1 MRRFFRSAAFP
12 ILIVIVLAFF
22 AQRLL
27 NGDEKEKTPTLSE
40 FQAQVQERSRRVRR
54 GHLPAEEQ
62 HDPGPAEERQRVLG
76 RLSRTTTSR
85 QLVRIL
91 ERHDVA
97 FNAEGTGGSSF
108 LSILTYI
115 LPFILFF
122 GFWLFL
128 MNQMQGG
135 GSRVMSF
142 GKSRAK
148 RMSVDAPKIT
158 FRDVAGVDEAVQELH
173 EIKEFL
179 ENPKRFQALGARI
192 PKGVLLYGP
201 PGTGKTLLARAVA
214 GEAGVPFFSISGS
227 DFVEMFVGV
236 GASRVRDLFE
246 QAKQN
251 SPCII
256 FMDEIDAVGRHRGAG
271 MGGGH
276 DEREQTLN
284 QLLVEMD
291 GFEMKDNI
299 ILIAATN
306 RPDILDPA
314 LLRPGRFDRQIV
326 VDRPDRKG
334 RKQILEV
341 HTRGKPLAK
350 VIDLDA
356 LAGQT
361 PGFTGADLANLINE
375 AALLTARSSKREI
388 TMDEL
393 EEGIMRV
400 IAGPEK
406 KSRVMSEKERLV
418 TAYHELGHA
427 IVGHLLPNCDP
438 VHKISIISRGQ
449 ALGYTI
455 SLPTEDKFLTTR
467 AELTDTMGMTL
478 GGRAAEEIVFGEIT
492 TGASNDLEKV
502 TATAK
507 QMVMRY
513 GMSERLGPRVFGHD
527 RSQPF
532 LGREFSSEPD
542 YSDEIAR
549 EIDDEIRRIVEE
561 AHQTAKDI
569 LIEHREAMDRISRI
583 LLRARDDQLRGVRE
597 AARGGLRGRGVR
609 RARGGAEG
617 PRGPRGA
624 GEESRSR
631 GPQARAAAASRF
643 RRQRRDARR
652 PPRRLA
658 TFAEPPI
665 RPRSARYSPGD
676 PDHGDRQRDPRLV
689 LGRGPVPANPSGRS
703 STAARLLDEGADLLD
718 VGGEST
724 RPGARGVSAAEELA
738 RVGPVV
744 EELRGAPARRSRSTP
759 PRSRSRRPRSTPARG
774 SSTTSRRFE
783 SEPELAALCA
793 DRDCGLVLMHMQ
805 GTPRT
810 MQSDPTY
817 DDVVDDVKAFLAE
830 RIEFATAEGVA
841 RGAHLDR
848 PWDRLRQ
855 DRRSQPGAPAAAQRA
870 GRARPADRGRHL
882 PQELPRQP
890 HGPRGRRAG
899 RRHDRLQRAGD
910 AGRSVRV
917 PGPRR
922 GRSIA
927 RRSTSPRRSSAVVP
941 GRAGSRSLP
950 DSGAGA
956 LVASRP
962 VEAHRPGLELLR
974 RGRDPPPLDL
984 HASRRQRGRARD
996 RAAPRDR
1003 RQLRRPGLR
1012 RRC

>member
-22 AQRLL
+22 AQKLISGPSSS
-27 NGDEKEKTPTLSE
+27 NPPTYNQ
-40 FQAQVQERSRRVRR
+40 FVQQVKNDPSSIESVTFDQKSSSITV
-54 GHLPAEEQ
+54 EEQ
-62 HDPGPAEERQRVLG
+62 EGSSYSTGYPNTGNGPTQLINLLAKKDI
-76 RLSRTTTSR
+76 TTK
-85 QLVRIL
+85 V
-91 ERHDVA
+91 
-97 FNAEGTGGSSF
+97 EGTGGSSF

-122 GFWLFL
+122 GFWVFL

-158 FRDVAGVDEAVQELH
+158 FRDVAGVDEAVQELQ

-334 RKQILEV
+334 RKRILEV
-341 HTRGKPLAK
+341 HTRGKPLNK
-350 VIDLDA
+350 DIDLDS

-388 TMDEL
+388 TMNEL

-427 IVGHLLPNCDP
+427 IVGHLLPNTDP

-467 AELTDTMGMTL
+467 AELTDTMAMTL

-502 TATAK
+502 TEMAK

-532 LGREFSSEPD
+532 LGREFSAEPD
-542 YSDEIAR
+542 YSDEVAR

-569 LIEHREAMDRISRI
+569 LVERREAMDTISKI
-583 LLRARDDQLRGVRE
+583 LLERETIDAEQFAKLLDGVPE
-597 AARGGLRGRGVR
+597 DEVFGEEEEETPVPEQPEPKAEKPAAR
-609 RARGGAEG
+609 EG
-617 PRGPRGA
+617 PR
-624 GEESRSR
+624 
-631 GPQARAAAASRF
+631 
-643 RRQRRDARR
+643 
-652 PPRRLA
+652 
-658 TFAEPPI
+658 
-665 RPRSARYSPGD
+665 
-676 PDHGDRQRDPRLV
+676 
-689 LGRGPVPANPSGRS
+689 PVP
-703 STAARLLDEGADLLD
+703 
-718 VGGEST
+718 
-724 RPGARGVSAAEELA
+724 RP
-738 RVGPVV
+738 
-744 EELRGAPARRSRSTP
+744 
-759 PRSRSRRPRSTPARG
+759 
-774 SSTTSRRFE
+774 
-783 SEPELAALCA
+783 
-793 DRDCGLVLMHMQ
+793 
-805 GTPRT
+805 
-810 MQSDPTY
+810 
-817 DDVVDDVKAFLAE
+817 
-830 RIEFATAEGVA
+830 
-841 RGAHLDR
+841 
-848 PWDRLRQ
+848 
-855 DRRSQPGAPAAAQRA
+855 
-870 GRARPADRGRHL
+870 
-882 PQELPRQP
+882 
-890 HGPRGRRAG
+890 
-899 RRHDRLQRAGD
+899 
-910 AGRSVRV
+910 
-917 PGPRR
+917 
-922 GRSIA
+922 
-927 RRSTSPRRSSAVVP
+927 
-941 GRAGSRSLP
+941 
-950 DSGAGA
+950 
-956 LVASRP
+956 
-962 VEAHRPGLELLR
+962 RPGLAGGTAEMR
-974 RGRDPPPLDL
+974 ADDPNE
-984 HASRRQRGRARD
+984 RA
-996 RAAPRDR
+996 
-1003 RQLRRPGLR
+1003 
-1012 RRC
+1012 

>member
-1 MRRFFRSAAFP
+1 LRRFFRSAAFP
-12 ILIVIVLAFF
+12 ILIVVVLAFF
-22 AQRLL
+22 AQRLISPNEGQEPPTYNEFL
-27 NGDEKEKTPTLSE
+27 TQVQNGQIEEVTFNTKDNTLDVKETNGDEYDTGYLDSSDS
-40 FQAQVQERSRRVRR
+40 QAQLQN
-54 GHLPAEEQ
+54 
-62 HDPGPAEERQRVLG
+62 
-76 RLSRTTTSR
+76 T
-85 QLVRIL
+85 L
-91 ERHDVA
+91 ERNGVKYDVK
-97 FNAEGTGGSSF
+97 GKGGSSL
-108 LSILTYI
+108 LSLLTYI
-115 LPFILFF
+115 LPFLLFF
-122 GFWLFL
+122 AFWIFL

-158 FRDVAGVDEAVQELH
+158 FRDVAGVDEAVQELQ

-179 ENPKRFQALGARI
+179 ENPKKFQSLGARI

-314 LLRPGRFDRQIV
+314 LLRPGRFDRQVV

-341 HTRGKPLAK
+341 HTRGKPLAQS
-350 VIDLDA
+350 IDLDA

-375 AALLTARSSKREI
+375 AALLTARSDKREI
-388 TMDEL
+388 TMKEL

-427 IVGHLLPNCDP
+427 IVGHVLPNTDP
-438 VHKISIISRGQ
+438 VHKVSIISRGQ

-467 AELTDTMGMTL
+467 AELNDTMAMTL
-478 GGRAAEEIVFGEIT
+478 GGRAAEEIIFGEIT

-502 TATAK
+502 TETAK
-507 QMVMRY
+507 QMVMRF

-527 RSQPF
+527 RSLPF
-532 LGREFSSEPD
+532 LGREFSAEPD

-561 AHQTAKDI
+561 AHQSSKDI
-569 LIEHREAMDRISRI
+569 LTEHREQLDTISKI
-583 LLRARDDQLRGVRE
+583 LLERE
-597 AARGGLRGRGVR
+597 TIEADEFVALLEGKSEEEVFADEEEEAKPPEAPADAEKGTTR
-609 RARGGAEG
+609 EG
-617 PRGPRGA
+617 PRPRVQPKPGLAGGGA
-624 GEESRSR
+624 AEM
-631 GPQARAAAASRF
+631 
-643 RRQRRDARR
+643 RRD
-652 PPRRLA
+652 
-658 TFAEPPI
+658 
-665 RPRSARYSPGD
+665 S
-676 PDHGDRQRDPRLV
+676 DR
-689 LGRGPVPANPSGRS
+689 
-703 STAARLLDEGADLLD
+703 
-718 VGGEST
+718 
-724 RPGARGVSAAEELA
+724 
-738 RVGPVV
+738 
-744 EELRGAPARRSRSTP
+744 
-759 PRSRSRRPRSTPARG
+759 
-774 SSTTSRRFE
+774 
-783 SEPELAALCA
+783 
-793 DRDCGLVLMHMQ
+793 
-805 GTPRT
+805 
-810 MQSDPTY
+810 
-817 DDVVDDVKAFLAE
+817 
-830 RIEFATAEGVA
+830 
-841 RGAHLDR
+841 
-848 PWDRLRQ
+848 
-855 DRRSQPGAPAAAQRA
+855 
-870 GRARPADRGRHL
+870 
-882 PQELPRQP
+882 
-890 HGPRGRRAG
+890 
-899 RRHDRLQRAGD
+899 
-910 AGRSVRV
+910 
-917 PGPRR
+917 
-922 GRSIA
+922 
-927 RRSTSPRRSSAVVP
+927 
-941 GRAGSRSLP
+941 
-950 DSGAGA
+950 
-956 LVASRP
+956 
-962 VEAHRPGLELLR
+962 
-974 RGRDPPPLDL
+974 
-984 HASRRQRGRARD
+984 
-996 RAAPRDR
+996 
-1003 RQLRRPGLR
+1003 
-1012 RRC
+1012 

>member
-1 MRRFFRSAAFP
+1 VRRFFRSAAFP
-12 ILIVIVLAFF
+12 ILIVVVLAFF
-22 AQRLL
+22 AQRLISPGSGHETPDYTTFVQRVDNNQIESVTWNTKDNSL
-27 NGDEKEKTPTLSE
+27 NVKQTDGTTYDEAFPDSDAA
-40 FQAQVQERSRRVRR
+40 QAQ
-54 GHLPAEEQ
+54 LLNTLAQ
-62 HDPGPAEERQRVLG
+62 HNVKTEIKDK
-76 RLSRTTTSR
+76 
-85 QLVRIL
+85 
-91 ERHDVA
+91 
-97 FNAEGTGGSSF
+97 GGSSL
-108 LSILTYI
+108 LSLLTYI
-115 LPFILFF
+115 LPFLLFF
-122 GFWLFL
+122 AFWIFL

-158 FRDVAGVDEAVQELH
+158 FRDVAGVDEAVQELQ

-179 ENPKRFQALGARI
+179 ENPKKFQSLGARI

-314 LLRPGRFDRQIV
+314 LLRPGRFDRQVV

-341 HTRGKPLAK
+341 HTRGKPLAQS
-350 VIDLDA
+350 IDLDA

-388 TMDEL
+388 TMIEL

-427 IVGHLLPNCDP
+427 IVGHLLPNTDP
-438 VHKISIISRGQ
+438 VHKVSIISRGQ

-467 AELTDTMGMTL
+467 AELLDTMAMTL
-478 GGRAAEEIVFGEIT
+478 GGRAAEEIIFSEIT

-502 TATAK
+502 TETAK
-507 QMVMRY
+507 QMVMRF

-532 LGREFSSEPD
+532 LGREFSAEPD

-549 EIDDEIRRIVEE
+549 EIDDEVRRIVED
-561 AHQTAKDI
+561 AHQTSKDI
-569 LIEHREAMDRISRI
+569 LSEHREQLDTISKI
-583 LLRARDDQLRGVRE
+583 LLSRETIEADEFIALLEGKPEEEVFSDEEEEAKPPEAPPVEEKGTVRE
-597 AARGGLRGRGVR
+597 
-609 RARGGAEG
+609 GA
-617 PRGPRGA
+617 
-624 GEESRSR
+624 
-631 GPQARAAAASRF
+631 
-643 RRQRRDARR
+643 
-652 PPRRLA
+652 
-658 TFAEPPI
+658 
-665 RPRSARYSPGD
+665 RPR
-676 PDHGDRQRDPRLV
+676 PR
-689 LGRGPVPANPSGRS
+689 P
-703 STAARLLDEGADLLD
+703 
-718 VGGEST
+718 
-724 RPGARGVSAAEELA
+724 
-738 RVGPVV
+738 
-744 EELRGAPARRSRSTP
+744 
-759 PRSRSRRPRSTPARG
+759 
-774 SSTTSRRFE
+774 
-783 SEPELAALCA
+783 
-793 DRDCGLVLMHMQ
+793 
-805 GTPRT
+805 
-810 MQSDPTY
+810 
-817 DDVVDDVKAFLAE
+817 
-830 RIEFATAEGVA
+830 
-841 RGAHLDR
+841 
-848 PWDRLRQ
+848 
-855 DRRSQPGAPAAAQRA
+855 
-870 GRARPADRGRHL
+870 
-882 PQELPRQP
+882 
-890 HGPRGRRAG
+890 
-899 RRHDRLQRAGD
+899 
-910 AGRSVRV
+910 
-917 PGPRR
+917 
-922 GRSIA
+922 
-927 RRSTSPRRSSAVVP
+927 
-941 GRAGSRSLP
+941 
-950 DSGAGA
+950 
-956 LVASRP
+956 
-962 VEAHRPGLELLR
+962 RPGLAGGGAAEM
-974 RGRDPPPLDL
+974 
-984 HASRRQRGRARD
+984 RAD
-996 RAAPRDR
+996 NS
-1003 RQLRRPGLR
+1003 
-1012 RRC
+1012 

>member
-1 MRRFFRSAAFP
+1 VKRFFRSAAFP
-12 ILIVIVLAFF
+12 ILIVLVLAFF
-22 AQRLL
+22 AQRLISPEE
-27 NGDEKEKTPTLSE
+27 GQEEPTYSE
-40 FQAQVQERSRRVRR
+40 FVRQIEEEPESVDKVTIQAQDNKIAVLEAD
-54 GHLPAEEQ
+54 GEEYETGFPTNTEQ
-62 HDPGPAEERQRVLG
+62 
-76 RLSRTTTSR
+76 
-85 QLVRIL
+85 QLVNTL
-91 ERHDVA
+91 ERNEIETEV
-97 FNAEGTGGSSF
+97 EGAGGSSI
-108 LSILTYI
+108 LSLLTYI
-115 LPFILFF
+115 LPFVLFF
-122 GFWLFL
+122 AFWVFL

-135 GSRVMSF
+135 GSKVMSF

-158 FRDVAGVDEAVQELH
+158 FRDVAGADEAVQELQ

-179 ENPKRFQALGARI
+179 ENPKKFQSLGARI

-350 VIDLDA
+350 ELDLDA

-375 AALLTARSSKREI
+375 AALLTARSGNREI
-388 TMDEL
+388 TMHEL

-406 KSRVMSEKERLV
+406 KSRVMSEKERLI

-427 IVGHLLPNCDP
+427 IVSHVLPNTDP

-467 AELTDTMGMTL
+467 AELSDTMAMTL
-478 GGRAAEEIVFGEIT
+478 GGRAAEEIIFGEIT

-502 TATAK
+502 TETAK

-532 LGREFSSEPD
+532 LGREFSAEPD

-569 LIEHREAMDRISRI
+569 LSERREHLDRISKI
-583 LLRARDDQLRGVRE
+583 LLERETIDAEQFAKLLDGVSADEVFGEEEEETPSRPE
-597 AARGGLRGRGVR
+597 PAPEPEKAGR
-609 RARGGAEG
+609 EG
-617 PRGPRGA
+617 PRPV
-624 GEESRSR
+624 
-631 GPQARAAAASRF
+631 P
-643 RRQRRDARR
+643 
-652 PPRRLA
+652 
-658 TFAEPPI
+658 
-665 RPRSARYSPGD
+665 RPRPGFA
-676 PDHGDRQRDPRLV
+676 GSTEM
-689 LGRGPVPANPSGRS
+689 RG
-703 STAARLLDEGADLLD
+703 E
-718 VGGEST
+718 
-724 RPGARGVSAAEELA
+724 
-738 RVGPVV
+738 
-744 EELRGAPARRSRSTP
+744 
-759 PRSRSRRPRSTPARG
+759 
-774 SSTTSRRFE
+774 
-783 SEPELAALCA
+783 
-793 DRDCGLVLMHMQ
+793 
-805 GTPRT
+805 
-810 MQSDPTY
+810 
-817 DDVVDDVKAFLAE
+817 
-830 RIEFATAEGVA
+830 
-841 RGAHLDR
+841 
-848 PWDRLRQ
+848 
-855 DRRSQPGAPAAAQRA
+855 
-870 GRARPADRGRHL
+870 
-882 PQELPRQP
+882 
-890 HGPRGRRAG
+890 
-899 RRHDRLQRAGD
+899 
-910 AGRSVRV
+910 
-917 PGPRR
+917 GPRR
-922 GRSIA
+922 S
-927 RRSTSPRRSSAVVP
+927 
-941 GRAGSRSLP
+941 
-950 DSGAGA
+950 
-956 LVASRP
+956 
-962 VEAHRPGLELLR
+962 
-974 RGRDPPPLDL
+974 
-984 HASRRQRGRARD
+984 
-996 RAAPRDR
+996 
-1003 RQLRRPGLR
+1003 
-1012 RRC
+1012 

>member
-1 MRRFFRSAAFP
+1 MRRFFKSAWFP
-12 ILIVIVLAFF
+12 LLIVVVLAFF
-22 AQRLL
+22 AHQLISPGQQQE
-27 NGDEKEKTPTLSE
+27 NPTFSE
-40 FQAQVQERSRRVRR
+40 FYSQIDSNPDSIDKVTFNTKDNTLDVQQADGKQYST
-54 GHLPAEEQ
+54 GYPDNLEQ
-62 HDPGPAEERQRVLG
+62 SLVNRLQRN
-76 RLSRTTTSR
+76 
-85 QLVRIL
+85 
-91 ERHDVA
+91 DVTYVV
-97 FNAEGTGGSSF
+97 EGKGGSSI
-108 LSILTYI
+108 LSLLTYV

-122 GFWLFL
+122 AFWVFL

-135 GSRVMSF
+135 GSKVMSF

-158 FRDVAGVDEAVQELH
+158 FRDVAGTDEAVQELQ

-179 ENPKRFQALGARI
+179 ENPKKFQSLGARI

-350 VIDLDA
+350 DIDLDA

-388 TMDEL
+388 TMHEL

-406 KSRVMSEKERLV
+406 KSRVMSEKERLI

-427 IVGHLLPNCDP
+427 IVGHVLPNCDP

-467 AELTDTMGMTL
+467 SELADTMGMTL

-492 TGASNDLEKV
+492 TGAANDLEKV
-502 TATAK
+502 TETAK

-549 EIDDEIRRIVEE
+549 EIDDEIRRVVEE

-569 LIEHREAMDRISRI
+569 LTEHREGLDRISKI
-583 LLRARDDQLRGVRE
+583 LLERETINSDEFEQLLAGKDEGEVFPADEEPQTPEPEPEPHAERPQR
-597 AARGGLRGRGVR
+597 
-609 RARGGAEG
+609 EG
-617 PRGPRGA
+617 PRP
-624 GEESRSR
+624 S
-631 GPQARAAAASRF
+631 P
-643 RRQRRDARR
+643 
-652 PPRRLA
+652 
-658 TFAEPPI
+658 
-665 RPRSARYSPGD
+665 RPRPGFAGGSAEMR
-676 PDHGDRQRDPRLV
+676 
-689 LGRGPVPANPSGRS
+689 A
-703 STAARLLDEGADLLD
+703 DE
-718 VGGEST
+718 T
-724 RPGARGVSAAEELA
+724 
-738 RVGPVV
+738 
-744 EELRGAPARRSRSTP
+744 
-759 PRSRSRRPRSTPARG
+759 
-774 SSTTSRRFE
+774 
-783 SEPELAALCA
+783 
-793 DRDCGLVLMHMQ
+793 
-805 GTPRT
+805 
-810 MQSDPTY
+810 
-817 DDVVDDVKAFLAE
+817 
-830 RIEFATAEGVA
+830 
-841 RGAHLDR
+841 
-848 PWDRLRQ
+848 
-855 DRRSQPGAPAAAQRA
+855 
-870 GRARPADRGRHL
+870 
-882 PQELPRQP
+882 
-890 HGPRGRRAG
+890 
-899 RRHDRLQRAGD
+899 
-910 AGRSVRV
+910 
-917 PGPRR
+917 
-922 GRSIA
+922 
-927 RRSTSPRRSSAVVP
+927 
-941 GRAGSRSLP
+941 
-950 DSGAGA
+950 
-956 LVASRP
+956 
-962 VEAHRPGLELLR
+962 
-974 RGRDPPPLDL
+974 
-984 HASRRQRGRARD
+984 
-996 RAAPRDR
+996 
-1003 RQLRRPGLR
+1003 
-1012 RRC
+1012 